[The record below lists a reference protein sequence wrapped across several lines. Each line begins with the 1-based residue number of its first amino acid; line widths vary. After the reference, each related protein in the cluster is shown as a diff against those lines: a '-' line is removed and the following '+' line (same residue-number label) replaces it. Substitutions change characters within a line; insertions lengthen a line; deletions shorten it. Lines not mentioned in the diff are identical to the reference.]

1 MIRDVFCSFD
11 DFLRD
16 RVPRG
21 RRRRRSSSIPRLL
34 SFLSRRLLLSIFGF
48 FAVISFKNG
57 VLKLSRVVRFKLI
70 KNPGFALKMVSLE
83 RDVVRREF
91 YRENPI
97 RFVLF
102 ARSIV

>member
-1 MIRDVFCSFD
+1 MFFVRSFLGVLTSRWMIRDVFCSFD

-70 KNPGFALKMVSLE
+70 KIRVFALK
-83 RDVVRREF
+83 
-91 YRENPI
+91 I
-97 RFVLF
+97 
-102 ARSIV
+102 IV